1 MPVSQKILDAAL
13 EAMKDGFVC
22 DACLGRSVAELLSG
36 FSNAERGRVLRT
48 YIAMLLDA
56 GEEIDVDASNFY
68 GMKFRNAKVEAG
80 KPGKCKICKNFFS
93 ERVAELAEAIA
104 KRTADYEFKTFLMG
118 TIVSAEMA
126 KAEEEA
132 WHSAG
137 VEFVEPIKNEINRE
151 VGKRVEKLTGK
162 KFDLKEP
169 DIVAIIDFEQN
180 KVSLQVKSLYV
191 YGRYQKLVRGMP
203 QTRWLCRECKG
214 KGCPRCKGKGKM
226 YETSVQ
232 ENIEPPLL
240 KAAKAKASK
249 MHGSGRED
257 IDVRCLGWR
266 PFILE
271 LVRPMVRKP
280 NLRKLQTQVNK
291 SKKVK
296 VQGLK
301 FASKK
306 DVEDVK
312 SSRHDKTYR
321 AEVVFEKSI
330 DASKLKLVKA
340 LAGREIGQRT
350 PRRVAH
356 RRADLVRGRR
366 VKSISV
372 RKLGPR
378 KLEITL
384 TGEAGIYVKELIS
397 GDDGR
402 TSPNVAELLGNK
414 VKNIKL
420 DVIKIHCPRG
430 KI

>member
-1 MPVSQKILDAAL
+1 MPTSEKILSAAV

-36 FSNAERGRVLRT
+36 FSNAERGRILRT
-48 YIAMLLDA
+48 YIAMLLDS
-56 GEEIDVDASNFY
+56 GEKLDVDASNFS
-68 GMKFRNAKVEAG
+68 GMKFRNAKVDSK

-93 ERVAELAEAIA
+93 ERVEELAKAVA

-132 WHSAG
+132 WHNAG

-151 VGKRVEKLTGK
+151 VGKAVEKLTGK
-162 KFDLKEP
+162 KFNLKEP
-169 DIVAIIDFEQN
+169 DIVVILDLEQN
-180 KVSLQVKSLYV
+180 KVSLQVKSLYI

-271 LVRPMVRKP
+271 LVRPMVRKL

-312 SSRHDKTYR
+312 SSRYDKTYR
-321 AEVVFEKSI
+321 AEVIFEKKI
-330 DASKLKLVKA
+330 DASKLKLVKK
-340 LAGREIGQRT
+340 LAGRDIDQRT

-356 RRADLVRGRR
+356 RRADLVRKRGL
-366 VKSISV
+366 KKISV
-372 RKLGPR
+372 RKLGPK
-378 KLEITL
+378 KLEIKL

-402 TSPNVAELLGNK
+402 TSPNVAELLDNK
-414 VKNIKL
+414 VKSIKL
-420 DVIKIHCPRG
+420 DVIKIC
-430 KI
+430 K